1 VGAVTC
7 VAHWTPVAAKN
18 PSSLAAAQATVGTIV
33 RLQETSMRFISLLA
47 LASALSLASANALA
61 ADKDVKVINT
71 LANPVPV
78 TVTNSASGTVLPY
91 RSTVSVANSGSCA
104 SNQCYFNFA
113 AVPAG
118 KRLVVQNVSGQVAT
132 AARTVLFE
140 RGQEAFFVGI
150 PSTAQGFFTQPTT
163 MYYEPGE
170 VPSARIFTGELTSAS
185 SLIVTVVGMLV
196 PAN

>member
-1 VGAVTC
+1 MRVLSLLAVAGAL
-7 VAHWTPVAAKN
+7 
-18 PSSLAAAQATVGTIV
+18 SLAAAH
-33 RLQETSMRFISLLA
+33 A
-47 LASALSLASANALA
+47 LAGN
-61 ADKDVKVINT
+61 KNVVVVNT
-71 LANPVPV
+71 PANPVPV
-78 TVTNSASGTVLPY
+78 TVTNAASATVQPY
-91 RSTVSVANSGSCA
+91 RSTASVANSGTCGG
-104 SNQCYFNFA
+104 NQCHFHFA

-132 AARTVLFE
+132 AAGTVVFE
-140 RGQEAFFVGI
+140 RGLEVFFVSI

-170 VPSARIFTGELTSAS
+170 VPSARIFTGQLTSPS